1 MSYSTETTEALLADN
16 ERLRQRVAEL
26 EQQVA
31 AQRAEP
37 NLFKDL
43 ADSAPEAIGL
53 GTLDTLLFYLNPAYY
68 EMSGFG
74 DELIGQPV
82 FAMYDEDPD
91 DIRLIVQ
98 YMREHGY
105 WRGVLR
111 YRRKDGSTFQG
122 QTSLTMLRDHQGAP
136 AAIAGIVRDMT
147 ERLRTEGELRESEE
161 RFRQLAENIQQVF
174 ALQDAYS
181 GELIYISPA
190 YETIWGRSRASLRDA
205 PLSFLEA
212 THPDDYER
220 IACSYDRFTREGH
233 LDEVCRIVRPDGEI
247 RWVRVRGFPIYDE
260 AGVLYRLA
268 GIAEDIT
275 AHKQM
280 EREIALSQQR
290 LNAFFTS
297 APAGLVLLDNQFR
310 YVQINETAARLN
322 GLSIEAHIGRPVEEV
337 MPALAPKLLPLYEE
351 IMATG
356 KPLLNIEMSGKMLGL
371 PHVPT
376 HLQASL
382 FPIPGSDGKPA
393 GIGAILVDTTE
404 QHRAE
409 EALRQAQHDL
419 EHRVDKRTAE
429 LSRANTMLLEEIAQR
444 MEIEAELE
452 RHRTVL
458 EGQVAQRTAALERA
472 NQELERAS
480 RLKDEFLANMSH
492 ELRTPLNSILGLAE
506 SMREGTYGPLSDP
519 QDASLI
525 SIDESGRHL
534 LDMINDIL
542 DVAKIGAGKITLN
555 IDIASVKAI
564 CQASL
569 RLVRQS
575 AYKKH
580 ITVSEDLDDAVML
593 IQVDQR
599 RLKQILVN
607 LLSNAVKF
615 TPMGGTIGLTVRG
628 DLERRFVHFTV
639 WDTGIGIAREDQERL
654 FLPFEQVDSS
664 LSRLHGGTGLGLAL
678 VARLTE
684 MHGGLVSVE
693 SEAGQGSR
701 FCISLPWNEDETEQ
715 LPPLPAA
722 SSLPAS
728 SAHPAPA
735 AWSASEPPLILLA
748 EDNEDTI
755 AMLSEYLQ
763 MRGFACIIA
772 RTGIEAVEQAFAQ
785 RPALILMDIQMPGI
799 DGLEATRRLRA
810 APELADTPIV
820 ALTALAMP
828 GDRERCLE
836 AGASDYMSKPI
847 SLRYLEQTIATFL

>member
-1 MSYSTETTEALLADN
+1 M
-16 ERLRQRVAEL
+16 
-26 EQQVA
+26 
-31 AQRAEP
+31 
-37 NLFKDL
+37 
-43 ADSAPEAIGL
+43 
-53 GTLDTLLFYLNPAYY
+53 
-68 EMSGFG
+68 
-74 DELIGQPV
+74 
-82 FAMYDEDPD
+82 
-91 DIRLIVQ
+91 
-98 YMREHGY
+98 
-105 WRGVLR
+105 
-111 YRRKDGSTFQG
+111 
-122 QTSLTMLRDHQGAP
+122 P

-147 ERLRTEGELRESEE
+147 ERLRTEAELRESEE

-174 ALQDAYS
+174 ALQDAHS
-181 GELIYISPA
+181 ADMIYISPA
-190 YETIWGRSRASLRDA
+190 YETIWGRSREILQDD
-205 PLSFLEA
+205 PLAFLEA
-212 THPDDYER
+212 THPADYDR
-220 IACSYDRFTREGH
+220 IAQSYQRFTAEGH
-233 LDEVCRIVRPDGEI
+233 LDETCRIVRPDGET

-260 AGVLYRLA
+260 RGTLYRLA

-322 GLSIEAHIGRPVEEV
+322 GHPVEEHLGKTVGEV

-356 KPLLNIEMSGKMLGL
+356 KPMLNIEMSGKMLGL
-371 PHVPT
+371 PDIPT

-382 FPIPGSDGKPA
+382 FPIPGDDGKPA

-404 QHRAE
+404 QHQAE
-409 EALRQAQHDL
+409 EALRQAQHEL
-419 EHRVDKRTAE
+419 EHRVEERTAE
-429 LSRANTMLLEEIAQR
+429 LSRANGLLLQEIAQR

-452 RHRTVL
+452 QHRAVL
-458 EGQVAQRTAALERA
+458 ERQVAERTAELERT
-472 NQELERAS
+472 NGELARAS

-506 SMREGTYGPLSDP
+506 SLREGTYGPLNDP
-519 QDASLI
+519 QATSLLG
-525 SIDESGRHL
+525 IDESGRHL
-534 LDMINDIL
+534 LEMISDIL
-542 DVAKIGAGKITLN
+542 DVAKIGAGKITLD

-575 AYKKH
+575 AYKKR
-580 ITVSEDLDDAVML
+580 ITVLEELDDSVML
-593 IQVDQR
+593 IRVDQR

-615 TPMGGTIGLTVRG
+615 TPPGGKIGLKVSG
-628 DLERRFVHFTV
+628 DEAQRLVHFAV
-639 WDTGIGIAREDQERL
+639 WDTGIGIAAEDQKRL

-664 LSRLHGGTGLGLAL
+664 LSRQHGGTGLGLAL

-684 MHGGLVSVE
+684 MHGGSVSVE
-693 SEAGQGSR
+693 SARGTGSR
-701 FCISLPWNEDETEQ
+701 FCVSLPWNEDATEPLGE
-715 LPPLPAA
+715 LPPPS
-722 SSLPAS
+722 SSLPNTILRDTPAS
-728 SAHPAPA
+728 WNTA
-735 AWSASEPPLILLA
+735 EPPLVLLA

-763 MRGFACIIA
+763 ARGFACIVA
-772 RTGIEAVEQAFAQ
+772 RNGIEAVDYARAR

-810 APELADTPIV
+810 EEATANIPII

-836 AGASDYMSKPI
+836 AGASVYMSKPI
-847 SLRYLEQTIATFL
+847 SLRYLEQTIATLL